1 MSNATH
7 VTIAT
12 LTAGCALLAGL
23 VATTGCEYGSARGDR
38 ALTGDCPERNC
49 SDQAPAGL
57 IFYGQTFY
65 DDAGDDRLGPV
76 AQEGT
81 FSLRFGVADGSDLS
95 NWEVEV
101 EPAGFLDVDVVGYQ
115 TLRLQGRQAGE
126 GTVRIVDGRN
136 GFLIDQLPFRVQG
149 IDEVVVADAKS
160 DNDFLIAGCNQMVGI
175 DLWSDGLG
183 ASTKLFDL
191 GVSMEIDGEAVFE
204 AWDCYNVDVPED
216 VDEMWVTVHA
226 GGTTHEVSIA
236 VVPNE
241 NGCPG
246 VSPD

>member
-23 VATTGCEYGSARGDR
+23 VTSTGCEYGSAGGDR
-38 ALTGDCPERNC
+38 ALTGECPERNC
-49 SDQAPAGL
+49 SDQAEAGL

-76 AQEGT
+76 AREGT
-81 FSLRFGVADGSDLS
+81 FNLRFGSANGEELTD
-95 NWEVEV
+95 WRVEAV
-101 EPAGFLDVDVVGYQ
+101 PEGIVDAEIVGYQ
-115 TLRLQGRQAGE
+115 TIRLTGRQAGE
-126 GTVRIVDGRN
+126 VNVRIVDSRN
-136 GFLIDQLPFRVQG
+136 GFLIDQLPFRSQT

-160 DNDFLIAGCNQMVGI
+160 DNDFLVAGCSQMVGI

-183 ASTKLFDL
+183 APSKLFDMQ
-191 GVSMEIDGEAVFE
+191 VAMEIDGEAVWE
-204 AWDCYNVDVPED
+204 AWDCYSVDVPVD
-216 VDEMWVTVHA
+216 VDEMTVTVIA
-226 GGTTHEVSIA
+226 GEATYDVSIP

-241 NGCPG
+241 GGCPG
-246 VSPD
+246 HSPD